1 MVDASSNAA
10 QDSSLPA
17 GSLIAQPNAVWGK
30 PRPLTQVVLLS
41 GATGLLYYGYYKWM
55 IQDELKAHGEKVW
68 SGAVCILPFVL
79 GIAVPL
85 ALAKFDPDVPSWFGY
100 LAFSGVAWIYIVQF
114 RLYQEINRLY
124 VAQGWK
130 PPLVSWWIA
139 VPGFNLIVG
148 LRQIHFLSEYWA
160 KLSANSA
167 PDPVADRLPFLS
179 GND

>member
-1 MVDASSNAA
+1 MVDASSSNAI
-10 QDSSLPA
+10 DNSSDRSTA
-17 GSLIAQPNAVWGK
+17 AVGK
-30 PRPLTQVVLLS
+30 PRPLTQVILLS

-55 IQDELKAHGEKVW
+55 IQDELKAHGERVW

-85 ALAKFDPDVPSWFGY
+85 LLAKFDPDVPSWFGY

-124 VAQGWK
+124 VAQGQK
-130 PPLVSWWIA
+130 PPLVSWWIV
-139 VPGFNLIVG
+139 VPGLNLIVG

-160 KLSANSA
+160 KLSDDPT
-167 PDPVADRLPFLS
+167 PDPIATRLPFLS
-179 GND
+179 ENG